1 MTEQL
6 NYMEVAKSDD
16 VDSRED
22 ATDAVTRNTNIVASA
37 TGRSATPDADARLN
51 YWGDTEVSKSGP
63 KNDTGIITTLGY
75 SKKLGTSVLTE
86 LDSRTSEML
95 EALKEDVST
104 SGIIGT
110 PSEYAGQTVPSYG
123 AVFNTI
129 HDSQFQKM
137 DSLDH
142 YYSTF
147 VPSSPTTA
155 SELQRH
161 NRQDSGSGTAQT
173 STGTAI
179 RHSSVP
185 PETPRK
191 NPNTSVLESE
201 SVKRM
206 KLEDSTVIVPKTP
219 VPISDITRRIRR
231 LRLRNSL
238 MSPSSPSIADES
250 KNSIRYKP
258 LSDSKQK
265 SMKPP
270 SFLMPTITSM
280 NRMRK
285 PVSFSPLASTTQTKP
300 GWRQQQQQQR
310 QQQSKSTTERHGNLS
325 RSVPMQRPNKQ
336 SSVLPATNK
345 NSSASGPKQHSDN
358 QTQRDSVF
366 DRLYRQT
373 TISRSMSMNSVAQ
386 RREGHSGS
394 TATNPRMGTSKIA
407 FGRSKTQGSL
417 SSHLT
422 GKPYPTSRGSNTGS
436 NANSGPSSISS
447 QTRRHALG

>member
-37 TGRSATPDADARLN
+37 TGIGATPDADDRLN
-51 YWGDTEVSKSGP
+51 YWGNTEVSKSGP

-147 VPSSPTTA
+147 VSSSPTTA

-161 NRQDSGSGTAQT
+161 NRQESGSGTTQT

-191 NPNTSVLESE
+191 NPSTSVLESE

-206 KLEDSTVIVPKTP
+206 KLEDSTVVVPKTP

-310 QQQSKSTTERHGNLS
+310 QQQSKSTTERHG
-325 RSVPMQRPNKQ
+325 RPFSDPSQCKDR
-336 SSVLPATNK
+336 TN
-345 NSSASGPKQHSDN
+345 NQVYSPLLTRIAPASGPKQHSDS
-358 QTQRDSVF
+358 QTPRDSVF

-394 TATNPRMGTSKIA
+394 TATNPRMGRI
-407 FGRSKTQGSL
+407 
-417 SSHLT
+417 
-422 GKPYPTSRGSNTGS
+422 
-436 NANSGPSSISS
+436 
-447 QTRRHALG
+447 

>member
-1 MTEQL
+1 
-6 NYMEVAKSDD
+6 MEAAKSDD

-37 TGRSATPDADARLN
+37 TGRSATPETNDGLDHWN
-51 YWGDTEVSKSGP
+51 STEVSKSAP
-63 KNDTGIITTLGY
+63 KSDTGVITTLGY
-75 SKKLGTSVLTE
+75 SKRLGTSVLTE

-110 PSEYAGQTVPSYG
+110 PTSYADPAVISYG

-137 DSLDH
+137 DSLDN

-155 SELQRH
+155 SEFQPH
-161 NRQDSGSGTAQT
+161 NKHESGSGPTQT
-173 STGTAI
+173 STSTAM

-191 NPNTSVLESE
+191 NPSTSVLESE
-201 SVKRM
+201 SIKRM
-206 KLEDSTVIVPKTP
+206 KLEDSTAVVPKTP

-238 MSPSSPSIADES
+238 MSPSSPSMADES

-265 SMKPP
+265 SMKLP

-285 PVSFSPLASTTQTKP
+285 PVSFSPLAATNQSKP
-300 GWRQQQQQQR
+300 GWRQQQR
-310 QQQSKSTTERHGNLS
+310 QQAKSTTERHSNLP
-325 RSVPMQRPNKQ
+325 RSVSIQRPNKQ
-336 SSVLPATNK
+336 SSVPPVANK
-345 NSSASGPKQHSDN
+345 NNPFRGLN
-358 QTQRDSVF
+358 NIG
-366 DRLYRQT
+366 T
-373 TISRSMSMNSVAQ
+373 TKLN
-386 RREGHSGS
+386 
-394 TATNPRMGTSKIA
+394 
-407 FGRSKTQGSL
+407 KTRYL
-417 SSHLT
+417 IDCT
-422 GKPYPTSRGSNTGS
+422 DKPPSRG
-436 NANSGPSSISS
+436 
-447 QTRRHALG
+447 QCR